1 MKINFKK
8 LNKNARTPVY
18 GTEYSA
24 GADLRTCIED
34 AIVLEPGKKAIIPT
48 GLSCEIPEG
57 YFGMICT
64 RSGLAAKN
72 GVVILNSPGIID
84 SDYRGELKLIVFNH
98 SETPFVIEDG
108 MRVAQLIIVPFEKVE
123 WIQVAQLSESVRG
136 EGGIG
141 STGVK

>member
-48 GLSCEIPEG
+48 GLSYEIPEG

-108 MRVAQLIIVPFEKVE
+108 MRVAQLIVVPFEKVE

>member
-1 MKINFKK
+1 
-8 LNKNARTPVY
+8 
-18 GTEYSA
+18 
-24 GADLRTCIED
+24 
-34 AIVLEPGKKAIIPT
+34 
-48 GLSCEIPEG
+48 
-57 YFGMICT
+57 MICT

>member
-24 GADLRTCIED
+24 GADLETCIED
-34 AIVLEPGKKAIIPT
+34 TIVLEPGKKAIIPT
-48 GLSCEIPEG
+48 GVSCEIPEG